1 MKKENDKSTLLSRW
15 RSREKSSAETT
26 PITKA
31 PGDIPIP
38 LSRGQQRLYFLEQ
51 LYPNNPVY
59 NSSEIYSFQGPLDVE
74 RLKKSLQLVIEA
86 NDILRC
92 SFHLT
97 EGIPIQKVNED
108 TSPDIRSIDLS
119 QLSTQEKDRRQEEI
133 LTEDSLAPFNLE
145 HAPLMRIIL
154 LKRSPL
160 EHILFFTMH
169 HIITD
174 KWSMDLFRDQLT
186 EYYKA
191 LSREESVKASK
202 GEIQFT
208 DYAYWQQHQEVD
220 PKQLQYW
227 KNKLSG
233 EIPFLQLPTDY
244 PLPVKPSFNG
254 GSYVKELPETL
265 SLQIIA
271 LSKSLNVT
279 PYVLLLT
286 AFYVLLHRYSGQE
299 DILIGSPISTRNS
312 RVLEGIIGFFDET
325 IVLRTQ
331 FQPNITFAELLTLVQ
346 RTTMES
352 FSNKDVPF
360 DLLVKELKPARS
372 PANNPFFRTMFIY
385 HDVPATPS
393 FSQDI
398 ALSYTFYNKGVSKFD
413 LTLYIALEKNVLT
426 TELEYAADLFELGTM
441 VRLQDH
447 FRILLEGIIA
457 NPQYRIAEIPMLTPA
472 EKEFFLH
479 QRNTASGPYA
489 HYNTIHEIIEE
500 AAAKTPSAPAVV
512 LGGNS
517 LTYAE
522 LNTRATDVASAIL
535 SRTAG
540 KNEIVGL
547 FMERS
552 AEMIVGLLGILKA
565 GCAYLPLDTGYPAS
579 RIRYILEDSGVTL
592 LLTEN
597 KSVPALGD
605 VPSQLLIMS
614 QIPASKNRLVG
625 SIAPVGR
632 EDMAYVIYT
641 SGSTGKPKGVPITH
655 NNIINSTEGRLGFY
669 QNDPKA
675 FLLMSSISFD
685 SSKAGVFWTLCTGG
699 TLVVS
704 EKEMEQ
710 DIDRMG
716 EVIAKNKVTHT
727 LMLPSLY
734 NTIITYCDLAKLQ
747 SLRTVI
753 VAGEA
758 CTSSVVSNHFEKLP
772 QVSLYNEYGPTEA
785 TIWCIAHQIKKEDED
800 GIIPIGRA
808 VANAEIYLLNAA
820 HELVPKG
827 AVGEIYIGGT
837 GLAGTYLKNPELSS
851 TVYIGH
857 PFRKNGG
864 HKLYKTGDLARYN
877 KDGNL
882 EFMGRADQQIKI
894 RGFRVEIGEI
904 EKIFEQ
910 YDAVDKAVVLVDDAS
925 GENSFTNDPSPDSA
939 EIMKYM
945 ARIQDENQLEVL
957 LRSIKDMKE
966 EDRKYLLQQL
976 Q

>member
-1 MKKENDKSTLLSRW
+1 MKKENDKSSLLSRW
-15 RSREKSSAETT
+15 RSREKSADEANQIS
-26 PITKA
+26 KA
-31 PGDIPIP
+31 PEGIPIP

-59 NSSEIYSFQGPLDVE
+59 NSSEIYTFHGPLDVE
-74 RLKKSLQLVIEA
+74 RLKKCLQLVSES

-97 EGIPIQKVNED
+97 EGIPIQKVKED
-108 TSPDIRSIDLS
+108 ISLDIRSIDLS
-119 QLSTQEKDRRQEEI
+119 QFSRPEQEKRQEEI
-133 LTEDSLAPFNLE
+133 LTADSLAPFNLE
-145 HAPLMRIIL
+145 HAPLMRITI

-191 LSREESVKASK
+191 LGREESVKAPK
-202 GEIQFT
+202 GDIQFT
-208 DYAYWQQHQEVD
+208 DYAYWQQQQEVD

-233 EIPFLQLPTDY
+233 EIPFLQLPTDF
-244 PLPVKPSFNG
+244 PMPVKPSFKG
-254 GSYVKELPETL
+254 GSYVKDLPEAV
-265 SLQIIA
+265 SLQIIE
-271 LSKSLNVT
+271 LSRSLNVT

-286 AFYVLLHRYSGQE
+286 AFYVLLHRYSGQD

-312 RVLEGIIGFFDET
+312 KVLEGIIGFFDET

-331 FQPNITFAELLTLVQ
+331 FAPNITFAELLTLVQ

-393 FSQDI
+393 FGQGI
-398 ALSYTFYNKGVSKFD
+398 ALSYTFYNQGVSKFD
-413 LTLYIALEKNVLT
+413 LTLYIALENNVLT
-426 TELEYAADLFELGTM
+426 TEFEYATDLFELDTV

-447 FRILLEGIIA
+447 FRFLLEGIIA
-457 NPQYRIAEIPMLTPA
+457 NPKCPIAKIPMLTP
-472 EKEFFLH
+472 EENETFLYH
-479 QRNTASGPYA
+479 ENTPAGPYA

-500 AAAKTPSAPAVV
+500 AAGKTPSAPAVV
-512 LGGNS
+512 FGS
-517 LTYAE
+517 HVLTYAE
-522 LNTRATDVASAIL
+522 LNTRATEVANAIV
-535 SRTAG
+535 SRTSG

-547 FMERS
+547 FMEQS

-565 GCAYLPLDTGYPAS
+565 GCAYLPLDTGYPVS
-579 RIRYILEDSGVTL
+579 RIRYILEDSGVSL

-597 KSVPALGD
+597 KSIPALGE

-614 QIPASKNRLVG
+614 EIPAFNKGLVNP
-625 SIAPVGR
+625 ITHVGR
-632 EDMAYVIYT
+632 NDLAYVIYT

-655 NNIINSTEGRLGFY
+655 NNIIISTEGRLVFY
-669 QNDPKA
+669 PNDPKA
-675 FLLMSSISFD
+675 YLLMSSISFD

-699 TLVVS
+699 TLVVA
-704 EKEMEQ
+704 EKGMEQ

-716 EVIAKNKVTHT
+716 EVIANNKVTHT

-734 NTIITYCDLAKLQ
+734 NTIITYSDLSKLQ
-747 SLRTVI
+747 SLETVI

-758 CTSSVVSNHFEKLP
+758 CSSVVVNNHFKKLP
-772 QVSLYNEYGPTEA
+772 QASLYNEYGPTEA
-785 TIWCIAHQIKKEDED
+785 TVWCIAHQINKEDQD

-827 AVGEIYIGGT
+827 AVGEIYIGGA
-837 GLAGTYLKNPELSS
+837 GLSGRYLNNPGLGS
-851 TVYIGH
+851 TVYIEH

-882 EFMGRADQQIKI
+882 EFMGRADQQVKI
-894 RGFRVEIGEI
+894 RGFRIEIGEI

-925 GENSFTNDPSPDSA
+925 GENTLKNDLSTRSA

-945 ARIQDENQLEVL
+945 ELIQDENQIEVM

-966 EDRKYLLQQL
+966 EDRKYLLRQFQ
-976 Q
+976 